1 MDINFN
7 AEKILEKAIY
17 DELNLLEKHLIRLK
31 VKNNNSFTVFTDL
44 CKINNQLK
52 KIK

>member
-1 MDINFN
+1 MNKDY
-7 AEKILEKAIY
+7 EKILEKAIY

-31 VKNNNSFTVFTDL
+31 VKNNNSFITFTDL